1 MLYTSES
8 IEKVVD
14 MFSSLP
20 TIGRKTAQRLSFF
33 LLRQPEEFVEKF
45 AASMI
50 ELKKNVRFC
59 SSCFNY
65 TEDDPCK
72 ICSSH
77 KRNKEIICVVEEPN
91 DVMAIEKTGE
101 YFGQYHVLHG
111 TLNPLEGVSANDLKI
126 KELIERLDGVVEIIL
141 ALNPSVEGEVTT
153 QYIAKMVKPL
163 DIKVSRIARGIPVG
177 TDLEF
182 VDEATISRA
191 IEGRILV

>member
-20 TIGRKTAQRLSFF
+20 TIGKKTAQRLSFF
-33 LLRQPEEFVEKF
+33 LLRQDEEFVMKF
-45 AASMI
+45 AESI
-50 ELKKNVRFC
+50 LELKKNVKFC
-59 SSCFNY
+59 STCFNY

-77 KRNKEIICVVEEPN
+77 KRHRETICVVEEPN
-91 DVMAIEKTGE
+91 DLVAIEKTGE
-101 YFGQYHVLHG
+101 YFGLFHVLHG
-111 TLNPLEGVSANDLKI
+111 TLNPLEGISANDLKI
-126 KELIERLDGVVEIIL
+126 KELIERLDGVSEIIL

-191 IEGRILV
+191 LEGRIEV

>member
-20 TIGRKTAQRLSFF
+20 TIGKKTAHRLSFF
-33 LLRQPEEFVEKF
+33 LLRQSDEFVEKF
-45 AASMI
+45 AESML
-50 ELKKNVRFC
+50 ELKKNVQFC
-59 SSCFNY
+59 STCFNY

-77 KRNKEIICVVEEPN
+77 KRHREIICVVEEPN
-91 DVMAIEKTGE
+91 DVIAIEKTGE
-101 YFGQYHVLHG
+101 YFGLYHVLHG

-126 KELIERLDGVVEIIL
+126 KELIERVEGVQEIIL

-153 QYIAKMVKPL
+153 QYIAKMIKPL
-163 DIKVSRIARGIPVG
+163 EIKVSRIARGIPVG

-191 IEGRILV
+191 LEGRIEI